1 MKAASPG
8 FVAAIAGRR
17 WPLPV
22 LLLAA
27 ALLIAVVTWSAIRI
41 AEWPTWSP
49 DGKMLAFSSNP

>member
-1 MKAASPG
+1 LLQPLPG
-8 FVAAIAGRR
+8 GDGR
-17 WPLPV
+17 LPV